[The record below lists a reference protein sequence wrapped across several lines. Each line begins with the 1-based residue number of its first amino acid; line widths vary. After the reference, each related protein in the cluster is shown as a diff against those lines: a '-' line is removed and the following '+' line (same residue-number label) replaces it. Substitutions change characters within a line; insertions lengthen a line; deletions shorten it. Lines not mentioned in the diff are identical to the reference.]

1 MINAFKG
8 KLASK
13 LVLAFLVFGLVP
25 AIIISIG
32 SMNGLAKMRKK
43 EEGAITSASV
53 TLMSR
58 VERNLFERYGDVQA
72 FGLNTQFHDKS
83 LWYRK
88 DADNPLSTLM
98 NRYLTTYAT
107 IYYMTMMVDTKGRV
121 TAISTKDDT
130 GKPVDVSRFL
140 TRDFSNE
147 AWFQKVSKG
156 EFLENKEKTITGTW
170 VDDVHKDRDMAEIFG
185 SDGLTIGYAAPVR
198 DSKGTVIGYW
208 RNYTKLDL
216 VADIFKEGTREMA
229 DSGYKHVSASMVNK
243 DGLVLAEFDS
253 QSSKFN
259 GQPDQILSLNLIKNG
274 DQGVKSAADGK
285 TGAVQSKDIE
295 TKVSMVTGYTQ
306 SKGALGYPGL
316 GWSTLVRVPTAEV
329 QAVSGGVQTV
339 IWLTMIGTVLVVFFG
354 ALFIARSITRPIKEV
369 SAGMQRMAVGDI
381 DVDVAHQSPDEVGKL
396 ADSLRLL
403 IAKLHGQVEWA
414 KRISDGDL
422 RNLNSEKIDER
433 DKLGQAFQHM
443 AANLSSAVTSLRQV
457 SFQVTGLS
465 QSVAQASHEISD
477 AASNTASMSEMIVQ
491 SSDQTSKAS
500 QEVASASQDQSASFT
515 QVLDQA
521 NQMATSMGEVSE
533 ASSQVRD
540 TAQNASKIALAGGES
555 VAATIAGM
563 EQIQHKTSDAAEHLQ
578 ELQTKSNQ
586 IGEIVEMISDIA
598 DQTNL
603 LALNAAIEAARAGE
617 QGRGFAVVADEV
629 RKLAERSF
637 QATQEIGQ
645 LISQVH
651 RLVDNSSRAMDEAS
665 KAVNNGTNLSA
676 SARQALDEI
685 VEAVHNLD
693 QPIQEVARNAE
704 SVQVLTSNVIGAMEN
719 AAALTEENA
728 AVAEEMAASCSEVNS
743 SISAIS
749 AGAQHQT
756 AMTEEL
762 NAQAA
767 SLNELATEL
776 DKLVGTFQIDEL
788 PFAKKSLKRAA

>member
-1 MINAFKG
+1 MISAFKG

-13 LVLAFLVFGLVP
+13 LVLAFLIFGLVP
-25 AIIISIG
+25 AIIISVA
-32 SMNGLAKMRKK
+32 SMNGLAKMRQK

-170 VDDVHKDRDMAEIFG
+170 VDDVHKDSDMAEIFG

-198 DSKGTVIGYW
+198 DSSGKVIGYW

-216 VADIFKEGTREMA
+216 VADIFKEGTRELA
-229 DSGYKHVSASMVNK
+229 DSGYKHIDAMMLNK
-243 DGLVLAEFDS
+243 DGLILAKYDS
-253 QSSKFN
+253 TNQKFN
-259 GQPDQILSLNLIKNG
+259 PNPQIILSSNLLKDG
-274 DQGVKSAADGK
+274 DRGAESAIAGK
-285 TGAVQSKDIE
+285 TGALESRNPKTKQSQ
-295 TKVSMVTGYTQ
+295 VTGYTQ

-316 GWSTLVRVPTAEV
+316 GWSTLVKVPTAEV
-329 QAVSGGVQTV
+329 LAVSNGVQTV
-339 IWLTMIGTVLVVFFG
+339 IWVTMIATLLGVSIG
-354 ALFIARSITRPIKEV
+354 ALLISRSITRPIQEV
-369 SAGMQRMAVGDI
+369 STGMQRMATGD
-381 DVDVAHQSPDEVGKL
+381 VSVEVQHRGSDEVGVL
-396 ADSLRLL
+396 ADSLRMLVD
-403 IAKLHGQVEWA
+403 KLKDQVAWA
-414 KRISDGDL
+414 QRISNGDL
-422 RNLNSEKIDER
+422 RTLSSDRQIDER
-433 DKLGQAFQHM
+433 DTIGQAFRQM
-443 AANLSSAVTSLRQV
+443 VGNLAHAIGSLRQV
-457 SFQVTGLS
+457 SKQVTGLS
-465 QSVAQASHEISD
+465 QSVAQASDEISQ
-477 AASNTASMSEMIVQ
+477 AATNVATMSETIVH
-491 SSDQTSKAS
+491 SSEQTSRAS
-500 QEVASASQDQSASFT
+500 QEVASASQQQSASFSK
-515 QVLDQA
+515 VLDET
-521 NQMATSMGEVSE
+521 NQMATSMGEVAATASAVRITANE
-533 ASSQVRD
+533 ASE
-540 TAQNASKIALAGGES
+540 TALTGGKS
-555 VAATIAGM
+555 VTATIEGM
-563 EQIQHKTSDAAEHLQ
+563 EQIQAKTRDASERLV
-578 ELQTKSNQ
+578 ELHEKSNQ
-586 IGEIVEMISDIA
+586 IGDIVKMISDIS

-629 RKLAERSF
+629 RKLAERSS
-637 QATQEIGQ
+637 QATEEIEK

-651 RLVDNSSRAMDEAS
+651 SLVENSGKAMEEATEAVENGSRLSLTAQQALEEIVS
-665 KAVNNGTNLSA
+665 AVQNLS
-676 SARQALDEI
+676 E
-685 VEAVHNLD
+685 
-693 QPIQEVARNAE
+693 PIQEVESHAS
-704 SVQVLTSNVIGAMEN
+704 SVQALTSNVVGAMEN

-728 AVAEEMAASCSEVNS
+728 AVAEEMAASCSEVSN
-743 SISAIS
+743 SISEIS

-762 NAQAA
+762 NAQAT
-767 SLNELATEL
+767 SLRELALEL
-776 DKLVGTFQIDEL
+776 DQLVGSFQLEDSSAIR
-788 PFAKKSLKRAA
+788 LKLAA